1 MPSAE
6 NIQTYLAGVWKLM
19 NGRQDGLRQ
28 LDLTIDGFW
37 NSFFAIFV
45 ALPALGVGWVSFANE
60 LAGGDPF
67 AYRLWILA
75 KLAAIDLISW
85 VGPIVLFALLARPV
99 GLIDRFVPYVV
110 ASNWASAV
118 FAWFLLPPALIDLFW
133 PESVDVTDL
142 VSLVAIIVTLV
153 FAWRLTNAVIA
164 RGAAVATAVFFAM
177 IAVSVAILLVL
188 QPILGL
194 VPGT

>member
-75 KLAAIDLISW
+75 KLAVIDLISW

-118 FAWFLLPPALIDLFW
+118 FAWLLLPPAMIDLFW

-188 QPILGL
+188 QPMLGL
-194 VPGT
+194 VLGT

>member
-6 NIQTYLAGVWKLM
+6 DIQTYLAGVWKLM
-19 NGRQDGLRQ
+19 NGRAEGLRQ
-28 LDLTIDGFW
+28 LDLTVDGFW
-37 NSFFAIFV
+37 NSFFAILV

-60 LAGGDPF
+60 LAGSDPF

-75 KLAAIDLISW
+75 KLAVVDLVSW
-85 VGPIVLFALLARPV
+85 VGPIILFALVARPV

-110 ASNWASAV
+110 ASNWASAA
-118 FAWFLLPPALIDLFW
+118 FAWLLLPPSLIDLFW
-133 PESVDVTDL
+133 PASEEATDII
-142 VSLVAIIVTLV
+142 SLVVVIVTLV
-153 FAWRLTNAVIA
+153 LAWRLTNTVIA

-188 QPILGL
+188 QPFLGL
-194 VPGT
+194 AIA

>member
-1 MPSAE
+1 MPSADD
-6 NIQTYLAGVWKLM
+6 IQNYLGGVWKLM
-19 NGRQDGLRQ
+19 NGRSEGLRQ
-28 LDLTIDGFW
+28 LDLSIDGFW

-75 KLAAIDLISW
+75 KLAVIDLISW
-85 VGPIVLFALLARPV
+85 VGPIILFAAVAKPV

-110 ASNWASAV
+110 ASNWASAA
-118 FAWFLLPPALIDLFW
+118 FAWLLLPPALIDLFW
-133 PESVDVTDL
+133 PESVELTDL
-142 VSLVAIIVTLV
+142 ISLVAVILTLV
-153 FAWRLTNAVIA
+153 LAWRLTNTVIA

-177 IAVSVAILLVL
+177 IAVSVTILLVL
-188 QPILGL
+188 QPLLGL
-194 VPGT
+194 AIA